1 MPFCQFCGKQYPE
14 GSSCDCAESQGN
26 NGGSFNPYANS
37 GSLDSENKSGAVKGG
52 LNNKNQVV
60 GLAMIGA
67 VILVVLILLFSL
79 MSGGGYKKPVKNFV
93 KGINNADTKK
103 IIASMLPD
111 SYVKELKEKYDDDWK
126 DVIDEADDG
135 IEDAMESLEDDY
147 GKNVKVS
154 VDFVSKKKADKD
166 DLEELQELYDDTFDA
181 DVKKAYKVKVK
192 LTIKGKEDEDS
203 EKANLY
209 VVKVKGDGWKLAP
222 YDDARSFMYLTGVDD
237 LF

>member
-1 MPFCQFCGKQYPE
+1 M
-14 GSSCDCAESQGN
+14 
-26 NGGSFNPYANS
+26 
-37 GSLDSENKSGAVKGG
+37 
-52 LNNKNQVV
+52 
-60 GLAMIGA
+60 
-67 VILVVLILLFSL
+67 
-79 MSGGGYKKPVKNFV
+79 
-93 KGINNADTKK
+93 
-103 IIASMLPD
+103 
-111 SYVKELKEKYDDDWK
+111 
-126 DVIDEADDG
+126 
-135 IEDAMESLEDDY
+135 
-147 GKNVKVS
+147 S

-222 YDDARSFMYLTGVDD
+222 YDDAKSFMFLTGVDD